1 VLNPRYLSRRVN
13 VRTRRGS
20 TTFIFV
26 TVLLDTLGV
35 GLVIPIAPRLVAS
48 FLGGNLGA
56 SARTFGVLISLYS
69 LMQFVFAP
77 VLGGMSDRFG
87 RRPVILASLLGAA
100 ASYLLSG
107 FAPSLAWLFVGRTI
121 AGATGASFSA
131 ANAYVA
137 DITPPDRRAAA
148 FGLVGAAF
156 GLGFIL
162 GPALGGVLGDADLRL
177 PYFIAAGLNFVNF
190 LYGLFVLPE
199 SLPAENRRPFS
210 VRRANPFA
218 SLRNLARHPIVLGLT
233 GTMTATYLAQMIL
246 QSVWT
251 LSNQARFGW
260 SLRSVGLSL
269 MTVGLSTAVV
279 QGGLVR
285 FVIPRLGERRALL
298 LGLAMGVSGQLGF
311 ALAERGWVMYV
322 IIVPFALSGLAGPA
336 VQALITREVGATE
349 QGELQGS
356 LNSLAGLT
364 AIVGP
369 LLGTYLLARFGPDGA
384 RPHVP
389 GAPFFASAAF
399 ILVGLGL
406 AMRLFAG
413 RPSVAAG
420 GARQG

>member
-1 VLNPRYLSRRVN
+1 VN
-13 VRTRRGS
+13 VRARRGS
-20 TTFIFV
+20 TTFVFV

-35 GLVIPIAPRLVAS
+35 GLVIPIGPRLVAS
-48 FLGGNLGA
+48 FLGDDLGA
-56 SARTFGVLISLYS
+56 AARTFGALISLYS
-69 LMQFVFAP
+69 VMQFVFAP

-87 RRPVILASLLGAA
+87 RRPVILSSLLGAA

-107 FAPSLAWLFVGRTI
+107 LAPSLAWLFVGRTI

-148 FGLVGAAF
+148 FGVVGAAF

-162 GPALGGVLGDADLRL
+162 GPALGGALGDAGLRL
-177 PYFIAAGLNFVNF
+177 PYFVAAALNFVNL

-199 SLPAENRRPFS
+199 SLPAESRRPFS

-218 SLRNLARHPIVLGLT
+218 SLRNLARHPVVLGLT

-246 QSVWT
+246 QSVWA

-269 MTVGLSTAVV
+269 MAVGLTTAVV

-285 FVIPRLGERRALL
+285 FIIPRLGERRSLL
-298 LGLAMGVSGQLGF
+298 LALAMGVSGHLGF

-322 IIVPFALSGLAGPA
+322 VLVPFALSGLAGPA
-336 VQALITREVGATE
+336 VQALITREVGASE

-369 LLGTYLLARFGPDGA
+369 LLGTYLIARFGPEAA

-389 GAPFFASAAF
+389 GAPFFAAAAC
-399 ILVGLGL
+399 ILVGLAL
-406 AMRLFAG
+406 AARLFA
-413 RPSVAAG
+413 RTPPAVG
-420 GARQG
+420 GAPQG